1 MRRGPAVAVIGG
13 ATALALAA
21 AAVVVW
27 QPWRSTATD
36 TDTATDVA
44 TATVERATLTSD
56 LVLNGSLSYGTPID
70 LPGRGGIITGLPT
83 AGDEIAV
90 GQSVYEVD
98 GMPVVAVRGDRPF
111 WRTLA
116 EGIPNGPDVR
126 QLEQYLTDSGFGDDL
141 TVDDEFT
148 SITTKRVKEW
158 QKRIGVEQTG
168 GIALGDIVA
177 VGSDSIRVDK
187 VTAKLGD
194 SAAQSPMSYSSTRL
208 RVVAKLT
215 DAQARELQPATAVTV
230 TLPDG
235 SELGGAITE
244 IDPGGTPVGDE
255 GKTTPPTAVVD
266 LDEPAAAA
274 GIGLRAVKVALA
286 ASEAK
291 DALVVPVTALLA
303 TVDDGY
309 AVDVLRDGETV
320 RIPVELGLIADTR
333 AQVLSDELVEGDT
346 VVVAS

>member
-1 MRRGPAVAVIGG
+1 MAGG
-13 ATALALAA
+13 ATALAVA
-21 AAVVVW
+21 AAVLVW
-27 QPWRSTATD
+27 QPWRTTASDPDASTDA
-36 TDTATDVA
+36 V
-44 TATVERATLTSD
+44 TATVERTTLTSN
-56 LVLNGSLSYGTPID
+56 LVLNGSLSYGTAID

-90 GQSVYEVD
+90 GHSVYEVD
-98 GMPVVAVRGDRPF
+98 GMPIVAVRGDRPF

-116 EGIPNGPDVR
+116 EGISNGSDVR
-126 QLEQYLTDSGFGDDL
+126 QLEQYLADSGFGDDL

-148 SITTKRVKEW
+148 SVTTDRVEEW
-158 QKRIGVEQTG
+158 QKSIGVEQTG
-168 GIALGDIVA
+168 VIALGDIVA
-177 VGSDSIRVDK
+177 VSSDSIRIDK

-194 SAAQSPMSYSSTRL
+194 SAGQSPLSYSSTRL

-215 DAQARELQPATAVTV
+215 DAQARELQPATPVTV

-235 SELGGAITE
+235 TELGGAITE
-244 IDPGGTPVGDE
+244 IDPGGAPTGDE

-266 LDEPAAAA
+266 LDDPAAAS

-303 TVDDGY
+303 TVDGGY
-309 AVDVLRDGETV
+309 AVDVIRDGETV
-320 RIPVELGLIADTR
+320 RVPVELGLIADTR
-333 AQVLSDELVEGDT
+333 VQVLSDDLLEGES

>member
-1 MRRGPAVAVIGG
+1 MRRGPAIAVIGG
-13 ATALALAA
+13 ATALAVTAA
-21 AAVVVW
+21 LLVW
-27 QPWRSTATD
+27 QPWRSAASD
-36 TDTATDVA
+36 PDASADAV
-44 TATVERATLTSD
+44 TATVERTTLTSN
-56 LVLNGSLSYGTPID
+56 LVLNGSLSYGTTMD

-83 AGDEIAV
+83 AGDEIAI

-98 GMPVVAVRGDRPF
+98 GMPIVAVRGGRPF

-116 EGIPNGPDVR
+116 EGIPNGADVT
-126 QLEQYLTDSGFGDDL
+126 QLEQFLADSGFGEDL

-148 SITTKRVKEW
+148 SLTARRVSEW
-158 QKRIGVEQTG
+158 QKSIGVEPTG
-168 GIALGDIVA
+168 VVALGDIVA
-177 VGSDSIRVDK
+177 VGSDSIRIDK

-194 SAAQSPMSYSSTRL
+194 SAAQSPLSYSSTRL

-215 DAQARELQPATAVTV
+215 DAQARELQPATPVTV

-235 SELGGAITE
+235 TEIAGVITE
-244 IDPGGTPVGDE
+244 IDPGGAPVGDE

-266 LDEPAAAA
+266 LDDPAAAA

-303 TVDDGY
+303 TVDGGY
-309 AVDVLRDGETV
+309 AVEVIRDGEIV
-320 RIPVELGLIADTR
+320 RIPVDLGLIADTR
-333 AQVLSDELVEGDT
+333 VQVIADDLVEGDT